1 MGRKTEV
8 KVAVVDDKQHDRTKL
23 KKILIRLE
31 SDFKNVSFIIALYQD
46 GISFLNS
53 KEAYDLVL
61 LDYEMPDKNGI
72 YIAEKLE
79 QRAKRPRVLF
89 VSGYD
94 ELTKPLQKASHL
106 RVVHGFIF
114 KSDTEEEFRFQ
125 MKKVLNVILNIYM
138 IEIDYYYVKP
148 EPEIK
153 KKREARIYYTKK
165 LNARKISHILS
176 PKKKNVIAIYTENE
190 ELMVSSTMKEFF
202 GKLPNGEFEYSD
214 RGVIVNLGFVH
225 SIGKK
230 IIYLTNDEELPL
242 SASCKKDFQNS
253 YDNYLLERFDEE

>member
-94 ELTKPLQKASHL
+94 ELTKPLQK
-106 RVVHGFIF
+106 
-114 KSDTEEEFRFQ
+114 E
-125 MKKVLNVILNIYM
+125 
-138 IEIDYYYVKP
+138 
-148 EPEIK
+148 
-153 KKREARIYYTKK
+153 
-165 LNARKISHILS
+165 
-176 PKKKNVIAIYTENE
+176 
-190 ELMVSSTMKEFF
+190 
-202 GKLPNGEFEYSD
+202 
-214 RGVIVNLGFVH
+214 
-225 SIGKK
+225 
-230 IIYLTNDEELPL
+230 
-242 SASCKKDFQNS
+242 
-253 YDNYLLERFDEE
+253 